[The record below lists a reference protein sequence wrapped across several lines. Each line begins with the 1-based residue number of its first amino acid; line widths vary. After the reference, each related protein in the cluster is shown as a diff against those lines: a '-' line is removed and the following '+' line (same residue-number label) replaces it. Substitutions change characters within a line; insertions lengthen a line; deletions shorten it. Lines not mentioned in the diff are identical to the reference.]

1 MSVADSESAK
11 PEKLTDQQRRFAD
24 FILQGKNQRDAYRL
38 AGYKTATD
46 EATDANASRL
56 LSNAKVEAYLIAKR
70 QKVAAK
76 VELTT
81 EHFARRLERIASA
94 AERAALP
101 KPDEELATE
110 VLAVSAKEAADIA
123 RTHSMDAAK
132 LLGLVIDKS
141 ESKVTLHE
149 DRIERIREKLNG
161 RRPEQPSSTH

>member
-1 MSVADSESAK
+1 MSDTETPK
-11 PEKLTDQQRRFAD
+11 PEKLTNKQQRFAD
-24 FILQGKNQRDAYRL
+24 FVLQGKNQRDAYRL
-38 AGYKTATD
+38 AGYRSETD

-56 LSNAKVEAYLIAKR
+56 ISSDKVAAYLSARR
-70 QKVAAK
+70 QKIAAK

-101 KPDEELATE
+101 KPDDEPTTD
-110 VLAVSAKEAADIA
+110 VLDVSAKEAADIA

-149 DRIERIREKLNG
+149 DRIDRIREKLNG
-161 RRPEQPSSTH
+161 RRSEQPATH

>member
-1 MSVADSESAK
+1 MADTETPK
-11 PEKLTDQQRRFAD
+11 PKPLTDQQRRFAD

-38 AGYKTATD
+38 AGYKCAT
-46 EATDANASRL
+46 EEVADANASRL
-56 LSNAKVEAYLIAKR
+56 ISNAKVAEYLEAKR
-70 QKVAAK
+70 SKVAAK

-101 KPDEELATE
+101 KPDDEPTTE
-110 VLAVSAKEAADIA
+110 VLDVSAKEAADIA

-149 DRIERIREKLNG
+149 DRIDRIREKLNG
-161 RRPEQPSSTH
+161 RRSEQPAIN